1 MMRPSDWADNMSAAN
16 ALSKVRFA
24 AWNLPSEIQ
33 QAIDSKGWEF
43 TTPIQAEAIPLARAG
58 RDIVGQARTG
68 SGKTVAFGI
77 PIIENCQPTGTIQ
90 ALVLCPT
97 RELATQVSEE
107 IQWLQGNKG
116 LQIMT
121 VYGGTDLEKQAK
133 KLDAGCDIVVG
144 TPGRVIDMT
153 KRGHIALEHI
163 SRFALD
169 EADRMLDMGFFPD
182 ILWCLERLENREQ
195 TLLFSATF
203 PQEVLEAA
211 NEFISDAEH
220 VMSDDLDV
228 EVPEIEQFM
237 VRIGR
242 ANKLWVLGRIL
253 IGLSKEDQVI
263 IFTNT
268 KRMVDL
274 LVERLDRH
282 RFSAVGLHGDMAQNK
297 RERIISNFREGAN
310 QIVIATDVAARGL
323 DVDGV
328 TLVVNYDIPDD
339 SESYVHRIG
348 RTGRM
353 GRKGAAWSFVS
364 GEDAP
369 NMTKI
374 ISTWNMDI
382 QEVEPPELP
391 DGVDRDPVRKQN
403 DWGEMA
409 DVFGMVPIRLQ
420 ITNQSKLKVHEF
432 ISGESRLPDLAIGE
446 IRSDGHSTIVEI
458 HREKVQHT
466 LDALK
471 GKSFEGNEVKATLE
485 G

>member
-1 MMRPSDWADNMSAAN
+1 MSSTN
-16 ALSKVRFA
+16 ALSTVRFSDWDLA
-24 AWNLPSEIQ
+24 PEIAD
-33 QAIDSKGWEF
+33 AISAKGWELA
-43 TTPIQAEAIPLARAG
+43 TPIQAEAIPLARSG

-77 PIIENCQPTGTIQ
+77 PIIENCQATGQTQ

-107 IQWLQGNKG
+107 MQWLQGGRG
-116 LQIMT
+116 LKFVT
-121 VYGGTDLEKQAK
+121 VYGGTDIDKQAK
-133 KLDAGCDIVVG
+133 VLDSGCDIIVG
-144 TPGRVIDMT
+144 TPGRVIDMS
-153 KRGHIALEHI
+153 KRGHINLENITH
-163 SRFALD
+163 FALD

-182 ILWCLERLENREQ
+182 ILWCLERLENRQQ

-203 PQEVLEAA
+203 PQEILEAA
-211 NEFISDAEH
+211 NEFITDAEH

-228 EVPEIEQFM
+228 EVPEIDQFM

-242 ANKLWVLGRIL
+242 ANKLWVLGRLMIRL
-253 IGLSKEDQVI
+253 TKEDQVI
-263 IFTNT
+263 IFSNT

-282 RFSAVGLHGDMAQNK
+282 KFSAIGLHGDMAQNK
-297 RERIISNFREGAN
+297 RERIISDFRDGKTR
-310 QIVIATDVAARGL
+310 VVVATDVAARGL

-328 TLVVNYDIPDD
+328 TMVVNYDIPAD

-353 GRKGAAWSFVS
+353 GRKGEAWSFVS

-374 ISTWNMDI
+374 ISTWNMVVR
-382 QEVEPPELP
+382 EVEAPELP
-391 DGVDRDPVRKQN
+391 EGVDRDPVRKQM
-403 DWGEMA
+403 DWGESA
-409 DVFGMVPIRLQ
+409 DVFGMVPIRLS
-420 ITNQSKLKVHEF
+420 TSETSKLAIHNFVSEQA
-432 ISGESRLPDLAIGE
+432 RLPDLAIGQ
-446 IRSDGHSTIVEI
+446 IQTDGTIAVVEI
-458 HREKVQHT
+458 HREKAQHT

-471 GKSFEGNEVKATLE
+471 GKSMNGSEVNVQIAN
-485 G
+485 